1 LFAVKVPK
9 IVKLADMPV
18 EQPSKLEFIINLK
31 TAKQIG
37 VTVPPEAL
45 PRASSFVKRPR
56 GDARM
61 DLFSPLTNP
70 A

>member
-1 LFAVKVPK
+1 
-9 IVKLADMPV
+9 MPV